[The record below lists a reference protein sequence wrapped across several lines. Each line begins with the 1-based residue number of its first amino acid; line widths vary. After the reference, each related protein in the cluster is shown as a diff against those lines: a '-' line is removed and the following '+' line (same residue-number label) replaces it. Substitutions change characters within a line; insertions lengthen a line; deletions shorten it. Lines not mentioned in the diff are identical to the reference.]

1 MTHFPQPHPS
11 RRSARVQLGDSVPAA
26 IRLEDGQY
34 AEAELQTI
42 SVTGGLLRMPRSLG
56 NSSFVEVAFPTHS
69 GPVRGMAELLTPMW
83 TATDGVL
90 QPFRFVALED
100 DHHRRL
106 RTSLDHVM
114 DRNLLGLK
122 SVVPSLPRTI

>member
-1 MTHFPQPHPS
+1 
-11 RRSARVQLGDSVPAA
+11 
-26 IRLEDGQY
+26 
-34 AEAELQTI
+34 
-42 SVTGGLLRMPRSLG
+42 
-56 NSSFVEVAFPTHS
+56 
-69 GPVRGMAELLTPMW
+69 
-83 TATDGVL
+83 VL
-90 QPFRFVALED
+90 QPFSFVALED